1 MPSTGPDQPG
11 IENRGS
17 GIVTSEDSRTPES
30 CDSRPTIQVAC
41 AVVQRPSGEVL
52 LAQRP
57 AGKIAAGWWEFPGGK
72 IEPGEPPREALDREL
87 EEELGIRS
95 LRARPLIRFRH
106 AYSNRIVLLDT
117 WLVTEYEGEPHGREA
132 QSFVWTRPE
141 ALHHWPQALPT
152 VAPSVRALLLPAHYV
167 FTPPDASV
175 ERLLRGLA
183 ALPGAALLRLRL
195 PAFDDARY
203 DDCART
209 LLPAVRAAGLRLVL
223 DRAPARARELGADG
237 WHASAA
243 VLRRLGGRA
252 ADGPPLQLASCHSA
266 EELRGAGAAG
276 FDAAVLGAVNATPTH
291 PGEPAIGW
299 TRFADAAQYAGLPV
313 YAIGGVGPSD
323 LDRAFAAYG
332 QGVAGISAYWLD

>member
-1 MPSTGPDQPG
+1 MTLPV
-11 IENRGS
+11 IH
-17 GIVTSEDSRTPES
+17 
-30 CDSRPTIQVAC
+30 VAC

-72 IEPGEPPREALDREL
+72 IEPGEPPRAALDREL

-95 LRARPLIRFRH
+95 VHARPLIRFRH
-106 AYSNRIVLLDT
+106 AYSNRIVFLDT
-117 WLVTEYEGEPHGREA
+117 WLVTEYEGEPHGRED
-132 QSFVWTRPE
+132 QSFVWTSP
-141 ALHHWPQALPT
+141 ATLHDWPQALPT

-167 FTPPDASV
+167 FTRPDASV
-175 ERLLRGLA
+175 DRLLRGLKT
-183 ALPGAALLRLRL
+183 LPGGALLRLRL
-195 PAFDDARY
+195 PALDDASY

-223 DRAPARARELGADG
+223 DRAPARARDLGADG

-252 ADGPPLQLASCHSA
+252 AEGPPMQLASCHSA

-276 FDAAVLGAVNATPTH
+276 FDAAVLGAVNATSTH
-291 PGEPAIGW
+291 PGEPGMGW
-299 TRFADAAQYAGLPV
+299 AGFASAAQYAGLPV
-313 YAIGGVGPSD
+313 YAIGGVGPAD
-323 LDRAFAAYG
+323 LDRVFAAYG
-332 QGVAGISAYWLD
+332 QGVAGISAYWFG